1 MALEKFY
8 EETSKFIKSVSKT
21 IKKNTPKYA
30 KILQNKANQYGK
42 ISIQKVDIQILVNK
56 LNHHYKL
63 LGQSIFQELTPQKIS
78 AFSKNIQKIFKE
90 VESLKNKIDSEEKTL
105 KKNIEKTKPK
115 TLKKKLTQTPKKPSP
130 SKKISKK
137 KS

>member
-30 KILQNKANQYGK
+30 KIIQNKANQYGK
-42 ISIQKVDIQILVNK
+42 ISIQKVDIQILINK
-56 LNHHYKL
+56 LNHQYKL
-63 LGQSIFQELTPQKIS
+63 FGESIFQELNPQKINEY
-78 AFSKNIQKIFKE
+78 SKNIQKVFKDIE
-90 VESLKNKIDSEEKTL
+90 FLKNKIDSEEKIL

-115 TLKKKLTQTPKKPSP
+115 TPKKKLIQKSKKTSEKKP
-130 SKKISKK
+130 
-137 KS
+137 